1 MILSGIDLIT
11 LASLAVLFFN
21 LVLAAMLLLKYS
33 ELTQNTSRASARIIN
48 SAVKKANK
56 IVMNADFYTHSMHK
70 EMERVQ
76 ADSINLVASETRLVV
91 DNLRH
96 MGMDSV
102 NNLLLESKRTLTDL
116 AEDKKKHIEWF
127 RDQLEKERKEA
138 MQKVAK
144 SIEDYEEAERKQI
157 NDLVKKEV
165 IGKAKTIFPDFVSE
179 EDQLDLIIK
188 SLDNAKNE
196 LR

>member
-1 MILSGIDLIT
+1 
-11 LASLAVLFFN
+11 
-21 LVLAAMLLLKYS
+21 LKYR
-33 ELTQNTSRASARIIN
+33 ELEQGTSRASARIVN
-48 SAVKKANK
+48 AAVKKAKK
-56 IVMNADFYTHSMHK
+56 IVLKANFYTQEMHK
-70 EMERVQ
+70 EMEKVQ

-91 DNLRH
+91 DNLRQT
-96 MGMDSV
+96 GMDSV

-116 AEDKKKHIEWF
+116 AEDKQKHIEWF

-144 SIEDYEEAERKQI
+144 SIADYEEVEKKQI
-157 NDLVKKEV
+157 NSLIKKEV
-165 IGKAKTIFPDFVSE
+165 ISKAKSIFVDFVSE

-188 SLDNAKNE
+188 SLDKAKNE